1 MALTVW
7 TKFLCGVAV
16 IVTYVVSYLQGA
28 PAKLPEGCPTALVY
42 EKEYLQ
48 SYRGVCYW
56 FVPYKRRTRLVAEGL
71 CSDNGGKLL
80 EIKTKDVLNFIVNRM
95 DEHFFFE
102 YPVWL
107 NINHLGHIYRWSDM
121 SFVDQSIFPV
131 FDVAVSHQPKCF
143 DFTTHNGGY
152 VMDVAC
158 NRYFD
163 TYLSIKNNIICQ
175 FDDQKKTTFTS
186 KKKVRKVNK
195 GKKSKSKKWNKST
208 KPVVPKVKIT
218 PQTAFDH
225 TTSVYQTTETRYVT
239 RTIPYEE
246 AGVTAVDRQ
255 TTKYA
260 VEVVPYI
267 TDSATEE
274 NLITQVSTPF
284 IEHTYTKVSERVPV
298 ASSTKLLEI
307 ISPTTSANDSAKKAV
322 NPSTEATDLPTKAV
336 SLATEAAN
344 PTTEAANPSTEAANP
359 TTGAAN
365 PTTKIVNPTIKAAN
379 PTPSAT
385 DIATEKANPVTQQEN
400 PTTDT
405 FSTSA
410 PRSTTTPLKEM
421 QTSVRVAKV
430 TTPEPSR
437 KKASKPK
444 CETFTC
450 EKDCM
455 LFGYKRDP
463 VTNCPI
469 CDCDFD

>member
-1 MALTVW
+1 
-7 TKFLCGVAV
+7 
-16 IVTYVVSYLQGA
+16 
-28 PAKLPEGCPTALVY
+28 
-42 EKEYLQ
+42 
-48 SYRGVCYW
+48 
-56 FVPYKRRTRLVAEGL
+56 
-71 CSDNGGKLL
+71 
-80 EIKTKDVLNFIVNRM
+80 
-95 DEHFFFE
+95 
-102 YPVWL
+102 
-107 NINHLGHIYRWSDM
+107 M

-131 FDVAVSHQPKCF
+131 FGVAVSHQPKCF

-267 TDSATEE
+267 TDSATEA
-274 NLITQVSTPF
+274 NLITQVSTPS
-284 IEHTYTKVSERVPV
+284 IEHIYTKVSERGPV

-307 ISPTTSANDSAKKAV
+307 ISPTTSANDSAKSKNPSAHTFEAIIGETNPSTEAV
-322 NPSTEATDLPTKAV
+322 NPSTEATDLLTKAV
-336 SLATEAAN
+336 SPTTEVANLATEAVN

-359 TTGAAN
+359 STEAAN
-365 PTTKIVNPTIKAAN
+365 PTTEAANPTIKAAN

-400 PTTDT
+400 PTTDN

-469 CDCDFD
+469 CECDFD